1 MNFTAE
7 QARVFEPGE
16 IGPLRLRNRIL
27 RTGAFEGMTPDG
39 VPSDALVEHHRRMAA
54 GGVALTT
61 VAYCS
66 VAHDGLTF
74 GGQMWAR
81 PEIVPQLGRLSG
93 AVHQEGG
100 LCALQLGHAGYFANP
115 EATGVKPLG
124 ASAQVCLY
132 TLSRSRQMSLEDIRR
147 LTDDYGRAAGLARE
161 AGFDAVELHLAHGYL
176 LSQFLSPH
184 TNHRKDGYGGSLD
197 NRLRFPL
204 EALARVREAAGPG
217 MAVLAKINL
226 EDGFRGGLELAEAV
240 EVARRLEASG
250 LADALVLSGGFV
262 SKTPFFMLRGEL
274 PVTEMVAN
282 EKHFTRRVS
291 MRMFARAIVEEYPF
305 EPLFFMPAAMS
316 VRRALKLPLVLVGGM
331 RSLDHLSEARAAGFD
346 FLALGRPLIHDPD
359 FVNRLA
365 RGEITASPCEPCNK
379 CIAEMENGGVRCA
392 HPTLGQ
398 PRAR

>member
-1 MNFTAE
+1 MAFTAE

-27 RTGAFEGMTPDG
+27 RTGAFEGMTPGG
-39 VPSDALVEHHRRMAA
+39 VPSAALVEHHRRMAA
-54 GGVALTT
+54 GGVALTV

-66 VAHDGLTF
+66 VARDGLTF
-74 GGQMWAR
+74 GDQMWAR
-81 PEIVPQLGRLSG
+81 PEIVPPLGELAG
-93 AVHQEGG
+93 AVHREGG

-115 EATGVKPLG
+115 EATHEKPMG

-132 TLSRSRQMSLEDIRR
+132 TLARSRAMTRADLAR
-147 LTDDYGRAAGLARE
+147 LADDFARATGLARE
-161 AGFDAVELHLAHGYL
+161 AGFDAIEVHLAHGYL

-184 TNHRKDGYGGSLD
+184 TNHRKDEFGGSLE

-204 EALARVREAAGPG
+204 EVLDRVRAAAGAD
-217 MAVLAKINL
+217 MAVLAKLNL

-240 EVARRLEASG
+240 EVARRVEASG
-250 LADALVLSGGFV
+250 AADALVLSGGFV
-262 SKTPFFMLRGEL
+262 SKTPFFMLRGDL
-274 PVTEMVAN
+274 PVAEMVRN
-282 EKHFTRRVS
+282 EKRLSRRVS
-291 MRMFARAIVEEYPF
+291 MRLFARAIVDEYPF

-316 VRRALKLPLVLVGGM
+316 VRRAVKLPLVLVGGM

-359 FVNRLA
+359 FVRRLE

-379 CIAEMENGGVRCA
+379 CIAEMENGGVHCA

-398 PRAR
+398 PRAP